1 MERTTR
7 ADARI
12 GAHVASVTQDLVDIE
27 QIAPIRHNQQG
38 GVVGGRHEP
47 LQRAARRR
55 AELEPIDDVEPELDQ
70 ACAEVE
76 PSAAILHQVA
86 AGVKR
91 AHEAVRAAARES
103 KPLAYLGDR
112 ETLRLA
118 GQQLE

>member
-1 MERTTR
+1 
-7 ADARI
+7 
-12 GAHVASVTQDLVDIE
+12 
-27 QIAPIRHNQQG
+27 
-38 GVVGGRHEP
+38 GGRHEP

-76 PSAAILHQVA
+76 PSTAILHQVA

-118 GQQLE
+118 GQQLEDVERPVGRLNRYVFHRPRLRRRKVDRPQERSPRTRKP